1 MESPTISDVKVI
13 KLYVDEKT
21 TIGEALEMAAQNSI
35 NTIPVLHEGK
45 LIGVFSVKEFLIKSH
60 GFYDPADSV
69 IPYSTNNFNVVY
81 TDTDIL
87 KVINHNESELVVVDK
102 KDGFIGLVRMID
114 VQQKLLEVLHERLER
129 LDAIVEASY
138 NSIISINDKGIIDHM
153 NHSAERLLKLNSMY
167 CLGKHIKEV
176 LPESGLFDVLINGLP
191 QVNVRA
197 TIRNREL
204 LINRCPIIKDD
215 KIIGAIAVFQDM
227 TDLNGIIKELS
238 KAQSSLEL
246 LETIMESTYDGI
258 VVVDKGGYITKLNK
272 TYQEFLGVGDEAI
285 GKHVTEV
292 IDNTRMHIVT
302 KTGIPEIGEAQV
314 IRGHTTIVKRVPIKQ
329 DGEIVGAVGVVMF
342 RDIYELDNLMN
353 KTKQLERE
361 LEQYKKKLHEDKF
374 SFDDIIGVSPAIEQ
388 AKYYASRAAMTTSN
402 VLITGETGTGKELFA
417 KAIHYTGQRADG
429 PYIKVNCA
437 AIPAELL
444 ESELFGYEEG
454 AFTGA
459 KRGGKPGKFEMANHG
474 TIFLDEIGD
483 MPVYM
488 QAKLLRA
495 IQEKEIE
502 RVGGIKT
509 IKVDVRIIA
518 ATNKNL
524 ELMVKNGEFREDLY
538 YRLNVIN
545 INITPLKEKKEDIDV
560 LVKHLLH
567 KISKNMGK
575 HVDKISDE
583 AMTILKSYSWPG
595 NIRELENVLERAID
609 MVEYGYIVEER
620 HLPPYIIQ
628 KVNPRKNFMPN
639 DLKDVLEQ
647 TEREVLERYLK
658 MNKGN
663 KYKTAKM
670 LNISRSTLYEKI
682 EKYNI
687 EIN

>member
-1 MESPTISDVKVI
+1 MQSLKIGDMYIHKVS
-13 KLYVDEKT
+13 LDADAAVS
-21 TIGEALEMAAQNSI
+21 EALVLCIEKSI
-35 NTIPVLHEGK
+35 QTIPVLEKGK
-45 LIGVFSVKEFLIKSH
+45 VIGIFSLRQFTSKSH
-60 GFYDPADSV
+60 GFYDPKDS
-69 IPYSTNNFNVVY
+69 IMPYISQNFNIVEP
-81 TDTDIL
+81 DAEIL
-87 KVINHNESELVVVDK
+87 NIAGFEDSELLVVDK
-102 KDGFIGLVRMID
+102 KEGFLGIVRLKD
-114 VQQKLLEVLHERLER
+114 VLIKVIEMMNNNAEELG
-129 LDAIVEASY
+129 AILEASY
-138 NSIISINDKGIIDHM
+138 NAIIAIDENGRITHINS
-153 NHSAERLLKLNSMY
+153 SAKRILRIFDDCRGAY
-167 CLGKHIKEV
+167 IKDV
-176 LPESGLFDVLINGLP
+176 LPETRLLDVLETGRVD
-191 QVNVRA
+191 VNVRDV
-197 TIRNREL
+197 IRGKKLLVNR
-204 LINRCPIIKDD
+204 NPIIKDGR
-215 KIIGAIAVFQDM
+215 KYGAVAVFQDI
-227 TDLNGIIKELS
+227 TELNDAVSRLS
-238 KAQSSLEL
+238 KAQDALEL

-258 VVVDKGGYITKLNK
+258 VVVDRDGYITKLNK
-272 TYQEFLGVGDEAI
+272 PYQEFLGVGDEAI

-292 IDNTRMHIVT
+292 IENTRMHIVT

-314 IRGHTTIVKRVPIKQ
+314 IRGHTTIVKRIPIKQ

-361 LEQYKKKLHEDKF
+361 LEQYKKKLHVDKF

-417 KAIHYTGQRADG
+417 KAIHYTSQRSDG

-459 KRGGKPGKFEMANHG
+459 KRGGKPGKFELANGG

-488 QAKLLRA
+488 QAKLLRT
-495 IQEKEIE
+495 IQEREIE

-509 IKVDVRIIA
+509 VKVDVRIIA

-524 ELMVKNGEFREDLY
+524 EEMVKRGEFREDLY

-545 INITPLKEKKEDIDV
+545 INIPPLRERKEDIDV
-560 LVKHLLH
+560 LVNYLLH
-567 KISKNMGK
+567 KISKTMGK
-575 HVDKISDE
+575 FVNKISDG
-583 AMTILKSYSWPG
+583 AMSILKGYNWPG

-609 MVEYGYIVEER
+609 MAEYGAVVEVR

-628 KVNPRKNFMPN
+628 KVNPKKDFMHS
-639 DLKDVLEQ
+639 DLKDALEQ
-647 TEREVLERYLK
+647 TERDLLERYLK